1 MMSGEKI
8 TETTKDRLE
17 GANAMRA
24 DFEKDLREAFADLG
38 AAAYYKNEEDAVD
51 AVFSVNLILENLE
64 RVKKEIAEME
74 AQS

>member
-17 GANAMRA
+17 SANTMRA

-38 AAAYYKNEEDAVD
+38 VAAYYKNEEDAVD
-51 AVFSVNLILENLE
+51 AVFSVNVILENLE
-64 RVKKEIAEME
+64 QVKKDIAEME